1 MSGSEVYDSVSLSVA
16 FIEIGDVFG
25 SGLLIDGGFI
35 ATNYHVVWP
44 SRAVRV
50 VFPDGTELEEVPVV
64 GWDPMADLAV
74 LGPVDVSAQ
83 PLRLVDGESTPAGS
97 ELFMIGYRDGAD
109 LLFPQPTIARGILSK
124 VREWERGG
132 ITYLQANRRIAFGQS
147 GGALVNSRGEVIG
160 LTTFAFGE
168 AEEALSASS
177 TDVEPILQKL
187 KQGEFTSELGDRRL
201 PLGDGN
207 YKFDIELRPLW
218 DTREFVFEAAEE
230 STVVIEIEG
239 EGDGMFGVFSPFGII
254 QDVDDGYTGVESAEV
269 ELTAGGIHFL
279 QVEMASGG
287 DPSRFHVTSSVG
299 LKPLDDPDDG
309 RSIVTGDV
317 IAAILDF
324 PGDWD
329 WYSIDLQ
336 EGDTVRIYADSARV
350 DTLLFVGSSDSEYQ
364 EFVSDD
370 DSGGGLFGSN
380 SEIVYRAPHTGEYF
394 VVVTEAVENANGGY
408 YLSVETVPEDTP
420 LTANST
426 PNQDSM
432 SAESEALVNDLYDY
446 VTT

>member
-1 MSGSEVYDSVSLSVA
+1 MSGSEVYDSVSPSVVY
-16 FIEIGDVFG
+16 IETGDVFG
-25 SGLLIDGGFI
+25 SGLLIDGGYI

-74 LGPVDVSAQ
+74 LGPVDVSVQ
-83 PLRLVDGESTPAGS
+83 PLRLVDGESTLAGS
-97 ELFMIGYRDGAD
+97 ELFMVGYRDEMD
-109 LLFPQPTIARGILSK
+109 LLFPQPTIIRGILST
-124 VREWERGG
+124 VREWKRGG
-132 ITYLQANRRIAFGQS
+132 ITYFQANRRIAGGQS

-177 TDVEPILQKL
+177 ADIGAICGKL
-187 KQGEFTSELGDRRL
+187 IQGEFASELGDRRL
-201 PLGDGN
+201 PLGDGSHE
-207 YKFDIELRPLW
+207 FEIELRHLW
-218 DTREFVFEAAEE
+218 DTREFVFEAAEGT
-230 STVVIEIEG
+230 TVVIEIEG

-279 QVEMASGG
+279 QVEMAWGVE
-287 DPSRFHVTSSVG
+287 PSRFHVTSSVG

-309 RSIVTGDV
+309 RSIVIGDV
-317 IAAILDF
+317 IAASLDF

-336 EGDTVRIYADSARV
+336 EGDTVRIYTDSAPV

-370 DSGGGLFGSN
+370 DSGGGLFGLN

-408 YLSVETVPEDTP
+408 YLSVETAPEDTP
-420 LTANST
+420 LTWYSPSVVAGERLILQGQLEPYQEGS
-426 PNQDSM
+426 
-432 SAESEALVNDLYDY
+432 
-446 VTT
+446 